1 LTARSRKLI
10 GAIALIAF
18 VCAYSLVAMALAQS
32 RPLQEAP
39 ALWQALGYGVLGLAW
54 TLPAGVLIKWMQRP
68 DPAP

>member
-1 LTARSRKLI
+1 MTARSRKLI

-39 ALWQALGYGVLGLAW
+39 ALWQALGYGALGLFW
-54 TLPAGVLIKWMQRP
+54 TLPAAALIKWLQRP
-68 DPAP
+68 DPVA